1 MKILLRLQTW
11 QTTLLQH
18 PLPIRTV
25 LFRRLATIP
34 GARGETGIKEVEVE
48 AAAEAEAK
56 AGRIGVEERALALR
70 TQGNVTRSAIWA
82 EASICT

>member
-1 MKILLRLQTW
+1 MKVLLRLQTW

-34 GARGETGIKEVEVE
+34 GAKGETGIKEVE
-48 AAAEAEAK
+48 AEAEAEAE

>member
-1 MKILLRLQTW
+1 MKVLLRLQTW

-34 GARGETGIKEVEVE
+34 GARVETGIRAVE
-48 AAAEAEAK
+48 AEAEAEE
-56 AGRIGVEERALALR
+56 AGRIGVEEERASALR

>member
-1 MKILLRLQTW
+1 MKVLLRLQTW

-34 GARGETGIKEVEVE
+34 GAKGETGIKEVK
-48 AAAEAEAK
+48 AEAEAEAE

-70 TQGNVTRSAIWA
+70 TLGNVTRSAIWA